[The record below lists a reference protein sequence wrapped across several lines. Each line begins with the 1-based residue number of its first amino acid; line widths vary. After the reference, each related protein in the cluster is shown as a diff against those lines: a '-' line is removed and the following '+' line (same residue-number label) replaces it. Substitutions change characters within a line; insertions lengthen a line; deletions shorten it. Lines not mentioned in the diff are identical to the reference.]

1 MRKIFILC
9 GLLMMSMSLQL
20 FAQEAFQLPGYEKFT
35 LRNGLTVY
43 LMEQREV
50 PLISVSTML
59 PAGAIRNTEDKAG
72 LSGITAD
79 ALMFGTKNY
88 SKSQLEETLDF
99 MGASINTYG
108 GKEAA
113 SLSATFAAKDS
124 DKVLE
129 LIKEILVHPSFPA
142 AEWEK
147 AQARLLVQ
155 LDQQKESPRAVITD
169 YYNNFVFAGHVYG
182 NTSSGTKSSVEN
194 ISIGDIR
201 GFYEQHYH
209 PGASAIAVVGDFNR
223 AQMKKKLQSL
233 FKDWKGKGQPQ
244 SITVGSAPQQQEARV
259 LLVNKPDARET
270 TFLIG
275 GSGVPRNHPDYVPI
289 QVVNTILGGRFTSW
303 LNDELRVNSGL
314 TYGARSA
321 FDSYREGGSFVI
333 STFTKTE
340 STEEAIDLALQV
352 NRRLHEKGV
361 DAETL
366 ASAKNYVKGQY
377 PPKYETAS
385 SLASL
390 LTSMYF
396 YGFDEQFINTF
407 QQKVDSLD
415 VARANEVVKKYF
427 PANNLQFVLIGKSED
442 IREQVKKYG
451 ALTEKE
457 ISADG
462 F

>member
-1 MRKIFILC
+1 MRKINILC
-9 GLLMMSMSLQL
+9 GLLLMSLQM
-20 FAQEAFQLPGYEKFT
+20 FAQEAFQLPEYEKFT
-35 LRNGLTVY
+35 LRNGLTIY

-50 PLISVSTML
+50 PLISVSAMV
-59 PAGAIRNTEDKAG
+59 PAGAIRDTDDKAG
-72 LSGITAD
+72 LSSITAD
-79 ALMFGTKNY
+79 ALMFGTRNY
-88 SKSQLEETLDF
+88 TKSQLEETLDY

-129 LIKEILVHPSFPA
+129 LIKEVLVHPEFPA
-142 AEWEK
+142 EEWEK

-155 LDQQKESPRAVITD
+155 LDQQKESPRAVIND
-169 YYNNFVFAGHVYG
+169 YYNSFVFAEHVYG
-182 NTSSGTKSSVEN
+182 NTSSGTKSSVQN
-194 ISIGDIR
+194 ISVEDIR
-201 GFYEQHYH
+201 NFYEQNYH
-209 PGASAIAVVGDFNR
+209 PGASSIAVVGDFNR
-223 AQMKKKLQSL
+223 SQMKKKLQNL
-233 FKDWKGKGQPQ
+233 FRDWKGNGQPQ
-244 SITVGSAPQQQEARV
+244 SVAVGSVPEQLKARI

-275 GSGVPRNHPDYVPI
+275 GPGVPRNHPDFVPI

-340 STEEAIDLALQV
+340 STEEAIDLALKV
-352 NRRLHEKGV
+352 NNRLHEQGV

-366 ASAKNYVKGQY
+366 ESAKNYVKGQY
-377 PPKYETAS
+377 PPKYETAR

-390 LTSMYF
+390 LTSMNF
-396 YGFDEQFINTF
+396 YGFDEEFINTF
-407 QQKVDSLD
+407 QQKVESLD
-415 VARANEVVKKYF
+415 VARANEVVKKHF
-427 PANNLQFVLIGKSED
+427 PADRLQFVLIGKADD
-442 IREQVKKYG
+442 IREKVQKYG
-451 ALTEKE
+451 ELSEKE
-457 ISADG
+457 ISDDG

>member
-1 MRKIFILC
+1 MRKASILC
-9 GLLMMSMSLQL
+9 ALLLISLQA
-20 FAQEAFQLPGYEKFT
+20 FSQATFQLPAYEKFT
-35 LRNGLTVY
+35 LANGLTIY

-50 PLISVSTML
+50 PLISVSAML
-59 PAGAIRNTEDKAG
+59 PAGAIRDTKATAG
-72 LSGITAD
+72 LSSITAD
-79 ALMFGTKNY
+79 ALMFGTKNFT
-88 SKSQLEETLDF
+88 KSQLEEGLDF
-99 MGASINTYG
+99 MGASLNTYG

-113 SLSATFAAKDS
+113 SLSATFASKDS
-124 DKVLE
+124 DQVLA
-129 LIKEILVHPSFPA
+129 LIKEVLVQPSFPE

-147 AQARLLVQ
+147 AQARLLVE
-155 LDQQKESPRAVITD
+155 LDQQKESPRAVIND
-169 YYNNFVFAGHVYG
+169 YYNNFVFAEHVYG
-182 NTSSGTKSSVEN
+182 NTSSGTKSSVQN
-194 ISIGDIR
+194 IKVEDIR
-201 GFYEQHYH
+201 SFYEEHYH
-209 PGASAIAVVGDFNR
+209 PAASAIAVVGDFKR
-223 AQMKKKLQSL
+223 AEMKKKLQKL
-233 FKDWKGKGQPQ
+233 FRDWKGKGQPK
-244 SITVGSAPQQQEARV
+244 SVEPGKVPEHAKARI

-275 GSGVPRNHPDYVPI
+275 GPGVPRNHPDFVPI

-352 NRRLHEKGV
+352 NNRLHEQGV
-361 DAETL
+361 DEETL
-366 ASAKNYVKGQY
+366 ESAKNYVKGQY
-377 PPKYETAS
+377 PPKYETAR

-396 YGFDEQFINTF
+396 YGFDEEFINTF

-415 VARANEVVKKYF
+415 VARANEVVKKHF
-427 PANNLQFVLIGKSED
+427 PAERLQFVLIGKADEV
-442 IREQVKKYG
+442 REVVQKYG
-451 ALTEKE
+451 ELTEKN
-457 ISADG
+457 IADES

>member
-1 MRKIFILC
+1 MLC
-9 GLLMMSMSLQL
+9 GLLLVMSLQV
-20 FAQEAFQLPGYEKFT
+20 FAQEAFQLPAYEKFT

-50 PLISVSTML
+50 PLISVSAMV
-59 PAGAIRNTEDKAG
+59 PAGATRNTDEKAG
-72 LSGITAD
+72 LSAITAD
-79 ALMFGTKNY
+79 ALMYGTKNY
-88 SKSQLEETLDF
+88 TKSELEETLDF
-99 MGASINTYG
+99 MGASMNTYG

-129 LIKEILVHPSFPA
+129 LIKEVLVQPSFPA
-142 AEWEK
+142 EEWEK
-147 AQARLLVQ
+147 ARVRLLVQ
-155 LDQQKESPRAVITD
+155 LDQQKESPRAVIND

-182 NTSSGTKSSVEN
+182 NTSSGTKSSVQN
-194 ISIGDIR
+194 ITNEDIR
-201 GFYEQHYH
+201 AFYEQHYH

-223 AQMKKKLQSL
+223 TQMKKKLESL
-233 FKDWKGKGQPQ
+233 FRDWKGKGQPK
-244 SITVGSAPQQQEARV
+244 SVAVGNMPEQEQARI

-275 GSGVPRNHPDYVPI
+275 GPGVPRNHPDYVPI
-289 QVVNTILGGRFTSW
+289 QVINTILGGRFTSW
-303 LNDELRVNSGL
+303 LNDELRVNTGL

-340 STEEAIDLALQV
+340 STEEAIDLALKV
-352 NRRLHEKGV
+352 NKRLHEQGV

-366 ASAKNYVKGQY
+366 ESAKNYVKGQY

-407 QQKVDSLD
+407 QQQVESLD
-415 VARANEVVKKYF
+415 VAKANEVAKKYF
-427 PANNLQFVLIGKSED
+427 PTDKLQFVLIGKSDD
-442 IREQVKKYG
+442 IREKVQKYG
-451 ALTEKE
+451 ELTEKE